1 MEIVNQKDS
10 IMSNEHVEVELPDAH
25 ETSKPSDGVTTK
37 LIMSLQEEPVNSK
50 IFSNDFDTAVR
61 TEKEKLNSSTET
73 MKIDPI
79 TGTKDQN
86 RLNTTSIDH
95 TRQSKL
101 TDDPLTPMDE
111 STRLIREV
119 DVPQ

>member
-1 MEIVNQKDS
+1 MEIVDHKDS
-10 IMSNEHVEVELPDAH
+10 IMSNEHVEVEVPDHH

-50 IFSNDFDTAVR
+50 VFSNDFDTAVR

-79 TGTKDQN
+79 TGAKDQH
-86 RLNTTSIDH
+86 RQNTTSVDH

-101 TDDPLTPMDE
+101 TDDPLTPMDD
-111 STRLIREV
+111 TARLIREV

>member
-1 MEIVNQKDS
+1 MEIVDHKDS
-10 IMSNEHVEVELPDAH
+10 IMSNEHVEVEVPDPH

-50 IFSNDFDTAVR
+50 VFSNDFETAVR

-86 RLNTTSIDH
+86 RQNTTSLDH

-101 TDDPLTPMDE
+101 TDDPLTPMDD
-111 STRLIREV
+111 TARLVREV

>member
-1 MEIVNQKDS
+1 MEIVDHKDS
-10 IMSNEHVEVELPDAH
+10 IMSNEHLEVEVPDHH

-37 LIMSLQEEPVNSK
+37 LIMSLQEEQANSK
-50 IFSNDFDTAVR
+50 IFPSDFDAAVR

-86 RLNTTSIDH
+86 RQNTTSLDH
-95 TRQSKL
+95 TRLSKL
-101 TDDPLTPMDE
+101 TEDPLAPMDD
-111 STRLIREV
+111 STSRLI
-119 DVPQ
+119 